1 MNYLKLSRLELER
14 TVFVRGGAYGVDH
27 DGWTVVV
34 AGGCGVG
41 LGLLGEDED
50 DDEDHRRGCFLRRS
64 LLSVDLNIQCRRSG

>member
-1 MNYLKLSRLELER
+1 M
-14 TVFVRGGAYGVDH
+14 RGGAYGVDH

-34 AGGCGVG
+34 AAVVGGVG
-41 LGLLGEDED
+41 LLWED

>member
-1 MNYLKLSRLELER
+1 M
-14 TVFVRGGAYGVDH
+14 RGGAYGVDH

-34 AGGCGVG
+34 AVGCGVG

-50 DDEDHRRGCFLRRS
+50 EDHWRGCFLRRS

>member
-1 MNYLKLSRLELER
+1 VNYLKLSRLELER
-14 TVFVRGGAYGVDH
+14 TVFVRGGACGVDH

-34 AGGCGVG
+34 AVGGCG